1 MRPNSVQVPVN
12 PVAIVVLLLDGVLAI
27 GKA

>member
-1 MRPNSVQVPVN
+1 MRPNLVQVPVN
-12 PVAIVVLLLDGVLAI
+12 PVAIVVLLLAGVLAT

>member
-1 MRPNSVQVPVN
+1 MRPNPVQVPVN
-12 PVAIVVLLLDGVLAI
+12 PVAIVVLLLAGVLAI